1 MGEVLGGAGERFIAV
16 SLEEVVLQPLFE
28 ISEAGG
34 GGAMGCC
41 RDGLGGEVDLSVIG
55 VAVKTEAMLAK
66 DWTKWENVDN

>member
-1 MGEVLGGAGERFIAV
+1 M
-16 SLEEVVLQPLFE
+16 QPSFD
-28 ISEAGG
+28 IGEAGG

-41 RDGLGGEVDLSVIG
+41 RDGLGGEVDLSVSG